1 VDRGA
6 YRRGVGQ
13 ARAGTGDPHGVPKPS
28 QLVDQASVHGVA
40 ARPHP
45 APGDGVDLGDGPA
58 AALHDLGHEV
68 VVDRVEGRGQPL
80 AFLDKAAVRAVR

>member
-1 VDRGA
+1 MDRGA

-68 VVDRVEGRGQPL
+68 VVDRVEGCGQPL